1 MVVEKIELVK
11 LDQIDRPAKIAREA
25 IDPEKIREL
34 AESIREVGL
43 LEPVLLRPSN
53 GRFEMVAGDRRYL
66 AHKLLGKKEIKAIIK
81 KLDDRET
88 VIIRGIEN
96 LQRENLTPSEE
107 GAFYVA
113 LKEEGGLTIK
123 EVCRRTGKT
132 EKTVS
137 RLIWFSK
144 FPVEVRRAV
153 DSKQVSLNVLEVLA
167 EVEDETMFKYFFD
180 MAVGSG
186 ISPTV
191 ARLWVDDYL
200 KTAAGTYYSEGGGG
214 PASNIPVEVKPVFL
228 TCEVCFNPCV
238 ISRVRSVVV
247 CPECNESI
255 RKRPHVKPSVQ

>member
-1 MVVEKIELVK
+1 MVLEKIELVK

-25 IDPEKIREL
+25 IDPEKVREL

-66 AHKLLGKKEIKAIIK
+66 AHKLLGLKEIKAIIK

-88 VIIRGIEN
+88 VIVRGIEN

-123 EVCRRTGKT
+123 EVARRTGKT

-144 FPVEVRRAV
+144 FPEDVRRAV
-153 DSKQVSLNVLEVLA
+153 DSKQVSLNVLEILA
-167 EVEDETMFKYFFD
+167 EVEDLDMFKYFFD
-180 MAVGSG
+180 MATGSG
-186 ISPTV
+186 ISSTV
-191 ARLWVDDYL
+191 ARLWIDDYL
-200 KTAAGTYYSEGGGG
+200 KTKAGTFYAESGGSPSG
-214 PASNIPVEVKPVFL
+214 SVPVEVKPVFL
-228 TCEVCFNPCV
+228 TCEVCFNPCD
-238 ISRVRSVVV
+238 ISKIRSLMV
-247 CPECNESI
+247 CPECGKKVRHN
-255 RKRPHVKPSVQ
+255 

>member
-1 MVVEKIELVK
+1 MTVEKIEVVK
-11 LDQIDRPAKIAREA
+11 LDQIDRPSKIAREA

-66 AHKLLGKKEIKAIIK
+66 AHKLLGLKEIKAIVK

-113 LKEEGGLTIK
+113 LKEEGGLTQK
-123 EVCRRTGKT
+123 EICRRTGKT

-144 FPVEVRRAV
+144 FPEDVRHAV

-167 EVEDETMFKYFFD
+167 EVEDADMFKYFFD
-180 MAVGSG
+180 MAAGSG

-191 ARLWVDDYL
+191 ARLWVDDYF
-200 KTAAGTYYSEGGGG
+200 KTKTGTYYSEGGGG
-214 PASNIPVEVKPVFL
+214 PAGSSPTEVKPVFL
-228 TCEVCFNPCV
+228 TCEVCFNPCD
-238 ISRVRSVVV
+238 ISKIRSLMV
-247 CPECNESI
+247 CPECGKKVRHS
-255 RKRPHVKPSVQ
+255 

>member
-1 MVVEKIELVK
+1 MVLEKIEVIK
-11 LDQIDRPAKIAREA
+11 LDQIDRPVRVARES

-66 AHKLLGKKEIKAIIK
+66 AHKLLGLKDIKAIVR

-88 VIIRGIEN
+88 VIVRGIEN

-113 LKEEGGLTIK
+113 LKEEGGLSTR

-132 EKTVS
+132 EKTVA

-144 FPVEVRRAV
+144 FPEDVRRAV
-153 DSKQVSLNVLEVLA
+153 DRKEVSLNVLEILA
-167 EVEDETMFKYFFD
+167 EVEDSEMFKYFFD

-186 ISPTV
+186 ISSTV
-191 ARLWVDDYL
+191 GRLWVDDYL
-200 KTAAGTYYSEGGGG
+200 KTKAGTFYTEGGGG
-214 PASNIPVEVKPVFL
+214 PSGNAPVEVKPVFL
-228 TCEVCFNPCV
+228 TCEVCFNPCE
-238 ISRVRSVVV
+238 IGKIRSVMV
-247 CPECNESI
+247 CPDCNKKV
-255 RKRPHVKPSVQ
+255 RHG

>member
-1 MVVEKIELVK
+1 MTLEKIELIK
-11 LDQIDRPAKIAREA
+11 LDQIDRPNKIAREA

-43 LEPVLLRPSN
+43 LQPVLLRPVD
-53 GRFEMVAGDRRYL
+53 GRYEMVAGDRRYL
-66 AHKLLGKKEIKAIIK
+66 AHKLLGKKEIRAVIK
-81 KLDDRET
+81 KLDERET
-88 VIIRGIEN
+88 VIVRGIEN

-113 LKEEGGLTIK
+113 LKEDGGLTQK
-123 EVCRRTGKT
+123 EICRRTGKT

-144 FPVEVRRAV
+144 FPLEVRRAV

-191 ARLWVDDYL
+191 ARLWVDDFL

-214 PASNIPVEVKPVFL
+214 PVGSVPTEVKPIFM
-228 TCEVCFNPCV
+228 TCEVCFNPCE
-238 ISRVRSVVV
+238 ITKVRSLVV
-247 CPECNESI
+247 CPEC
-255 RKRPHVKPSVQ
+255 VKKVKHG

>member
-96 LQRENLTPSEE
+96 LQRVDLSPSEE

-113 LKEEGGLTIK
+113 LKVEGGLSVNEI
-123 EVCRRTGKT
+123 CRRTGKT
-132 EKTVS
+132 HKTVD
-137 RLIWFSK
+137 RLIWFAK
-144 FPVEVRRAV
+144 FSEDVRRAV
-153 DSKQVSLNVLEVLA
+153 DLKQVSLNVLEILA
-167 EVEDETMFKYFFD
+167 EVEDADMFKYFFD
-180 MAVGSG
+180 MAVGGG
-186 ISPTV
+186 ISSNV
-191 ARLWVDDYL
+191 ARLWVDDYS
-200 KTAAGTYYSEGGGG
+200 KTAAGNYYSEGGGG
-214 PASNIPVEVKPVFL
+214 PVSSVPTEVKPVFM

-238 ISRVRSVVV
+238 ISKVRSVVV

-255 RKRPHVKPSVQ
+255 RKRPHVKPSV

>member
-1 MVVEKIELVK
+1 MVLEKIEVVK
-11 LDQIDRPAKIAREA
+11 LDQIDRPARVARES

-43 LEPVLLRPSN
+43 LEPVLLRPVN
-53 GRFEMVAGDRRYL
+53 GRFEMVAGDRRFL
-66 AHKLLGKKEIKAIIK
+66 AHKLLGLKDIKAIVR

-88 VIIRGIEN
+88 VIVRGIEN

-144 FPVEVRRAV
+144 FPEDVRRAV
-153 DSKQVSLNVLEVLA
+153 DRKDVSLNVLEVLA

-214 PASNIPVEVKPVFL
+214 PASNTPVEVKPIFM
-228 TCEVCFNPCV
+228 TCEVCFNPCE
-238 ISRVRSVVV
+238 ISKVRSLVV
-247 CPECNESI
+247 CPEC
-255 RKRPHVKPSVQ
+255 VKKVKHG